1 MHGLTLFSI
10 PILKY
15 LQLKGKES
23 SKNEWYNNYWLTL
36 RIWIKRINIRELQ
49 IIYHLTQIVEIVKSL
64 TNQYREKI
72 YFQILLQNGCVDLE
86 YQKNRQRERLN
97 MVKVGKTHRRHDGT
111 KSFYSSNL
119 QVGRPMKIYQ
129 TIGVLTYLR
138 KALKTILEQEIK
150 TLFLM
155 KSMFVKSK
163 LSYTKK

>member
-1 MHGLTLFSI
+1 
-10 PILKY
+10 
-15 LQLKGKES
+15 
-23 SKNEWYNNYWLTL
+23 
-36 RIWIKRINIRELQ
+36 
-49 IIYHLTQIVEIVKSL
+49 
-64 TNQYREKI
+64 
-72 YFQILLQNGCVDLE
+72 
-86 YQKNRQRERLN
+86 